1 MTYEQLLKVSSTKA
15 FEHDMEAEAVKLLL
29 LELSGFTPTEFY
41 LNVKK
46 DVPKDFIEFFNEKL
60 ALYLID
66 KVPVQHILGF
76 SYFFGRKFKVNNN
89 TLIPRAETEQLV
101 EHVLMAYDDLFSNK
115 SVDVVDLGTGSGCIA
130 ITLKLEEDLM
140 NMRAYDISIDALEVA
155 KENSEILG
163 ANVRFGVSNWFSAI
177 DSKFDIIVANPPYIP
192 KTEVVENIVQ
202 KEPSVALYGGE
213 EGLDYYIEILKNAPK
228 FLKEKAFIAFEHGYQ
243 QRQAIYNI
251 AKRYFPDAKIVQL
264 EDLAGKDRF
273 TFVYI
278 GREK

>member
-140 NMRAYDISIDALEVA
+140 NMSAYDISIDALEVA

-192 KTEVVENIVQ
+192 KTEVVESIVQ

-213 EGLDYYIEILKNAPK
+213 EGLDYYVEILKNAPK

-251 AKRYFPDAKIVQL
+251 AKRYFPDANIVQL

>member
-213 EGLDYYIEILKNAPK
+213 EGLDYYVEILKNAPK

-251 AKRYFPDAKIVQL
+251 AKRYFPDAKIVQF

-278 GREK
+278 GCEK

>member
-213 EGLDYYIEILKNAPK
+213 EGLDYYVEILKNAPK

-251 AKRYFPDAKIVQL
+251 AKRYFPDANIVQL